1 VADREVEIKAW
12 AFHLG
17 EGPPKVTHWIAAR
30 K

>member
-1 VADREVEIKAW
+1 VADREVETTAW
-12 AFHLG
+12 AFLVA